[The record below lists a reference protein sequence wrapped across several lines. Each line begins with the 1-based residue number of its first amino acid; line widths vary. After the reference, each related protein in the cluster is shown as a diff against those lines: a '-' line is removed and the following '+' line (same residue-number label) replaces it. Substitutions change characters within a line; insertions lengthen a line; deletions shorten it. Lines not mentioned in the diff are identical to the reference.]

1 MNLVR
6 WRNGEICN
14 TSPSKS
20 LIIIIYRYD
29 AIRIWNQSLKSPDSE
44 YWVQLRPGTAVGE
57 LVAISATTRRSLTL
71 CIVIDNHRVLHGRS
85 AFDGKRRMCGAYIG
99 MDEFRSKL
107 AVLSE
112 KFTPETTL
120 RTTNGMPPTS
130 LNGRSVWNNTL

>member
-1 MNLVR
+1 MR
-6 WRNGEICN
+6 
-14 TSPSKS
+14 S
-20 LIIIIYRYD
+20 LIIVIYRYD

-57 LVAISATTRRSLTL
+57 LIAISATTGRSLV
-71 CIVIDNHRVLHGRS
+71 CVVIDNHRVLHGRS

-112 KFTPETTL
+112 KFAPETTL